1 MKGTRRGF
9 TLVELLVVVAIIA
22 VLAGITIVAV
32 AGAVKSARSSRA
44 ESMRVVLEQGI
55 SAFYAQEGQWPKV
68 IEQKAAS
75 MNKTS
80 YEFTPAEADKIF
92 QEVVG
97 KAFGKGGRRS
107 ALLDVTGLYVCDSSK
122 VGNGGRGCF
131 DNHKNLGNQVTYCKG
146 QGCRLGRD
154 FADAVKKTDK
164 NAQLSINRMAFGY
177 QGTEEGLFRRFKI
190 IYNSKTDSVTVS
202 Q

>member
-1 MKGTRRGF
+1 MKEMKRGF
-9 TLVELLVVVAIIA
+9 TLVELLVVVGIIS
-22 VLAGITIVAV
+22 VLAGVTIVAV
-32 AGAVKSARSSRA
+32 TGAVKSARASRA

-55 SAFYAQEGQWPKV
+55 AAFYAQEGQWPKV
-68 IEQKAAS
+68 IEQKAAG

-122 VGNGGRGCF
+122 VGNEGRGCF
-131 DNHKNLGNQVTYCKG
+131 DNHKHPSNKITYCKG
-146 QGCRLGRD
+146 KGCRLGKD
-154 FADAVKKTDK
+154 FADAVKKTDG
-164 NAQLSINRMAFGY
+164 NAQLPVSRMAFGY
-177 QGTEEGLFRRFKI
+177 QGTEEGLFRRFKV